1 MIFAICHGFDCQLC
15 NYCGL
20 IKNRLKLKGR
30 SCNVKFLIYEIS
42 QSLKRERESEEKKEA
57 MDEQEFRSRLQLYP
71 VVRSRDYRADLD
83 SSSSKQSTSL
93 SVVEREEVSEWH
105 DAPSVVEPEDLKDR
119 KTNQDTFWDQ
129 LKAAAEK
136 KVGEV
141 EAERFCK
148 AFEKLHK
155 KLVYEELNPEAAK
168 RYLLNS

>member
-1 MIFAICHGFDCQLC
+1 MQCVVLFYDARG
-15 NYCGL
+15 
-20 IKNRLKLKGR
+20 
-30 SCNVKFLIYEIS
+30 S
-42 QSLKRERESEEKKEA
+42 RERIGREKEA
-57 MDEQEFRSRLQLYP
+57 MDEQEFRSCLQLFP
-71 VVRSRDYRADLD
+71 VVRSRDYRAGLD
-83 SSSSKQSTSL
+83 SSSSKQSTSH

-105 DAPSVVEPEDLKDR
+105 DAPSVVEPEDLKD
-119 KTNQDTFWDQ
+119 QATFWDK

-155 KLVYEELNPEAAK
+155 KLVYEELDPEAAK

>member
-1 MIFAICHGFDCQLC
+1 
-15 NYCGL
+15 
-20 IKNRLKLKGR
+20 
-30 SCNVKFLIYEIS
+30 
-42 QSLKRERESEEKKEA
+42 

-71 VVRSRDYRADLD
+71 VVRSRDYR
-83 SSSSKQSTSL
+83 
-93 SVVEREEVSEWH
+93 EVSEWH

>member
-1 MIFAICHGFDCQLC
+1 
-15 NYCGL
+15 
-20 IKNRLKLKGR
+20 
-30 SCNVKFLIYEIS
+30 
-42 QSLKRERESEEKKEA
+42 
-57 MDEQEFRSRLQLYP
+57 MDEQEFRSRLQLFP

-105 DAPSVVEPEDLKDR
+105 DAPSVVEREDLKD
-119 KTNQDTFWDQ
+119 QDTFWDH

>member
-1 MIFAICHGFDCQLC
+1 MASIFVGNSTSIQEMFRRVSEQFTAMFRRKAFLHWHTGERDGRDGGYGSGEQHERFGVGVPAITKTQLQM
-15 NYCGL
+15 
-20 IKNRLKLKGR
+20 KKG
-30 SCNVKFLIYEIS
+30 SMKD
-42 QSLKRERESEEKKEA
+42 EE
-57 MDEQEFRSRLQLYP
+57 
-71 VVRSRDYRADLD
+71 ADLD

-105 DAPSVVEPEDLKDR
+105 DAPSVVEREDLKD
-119 KTNQDTFWDQ
+119 QDTFWDH